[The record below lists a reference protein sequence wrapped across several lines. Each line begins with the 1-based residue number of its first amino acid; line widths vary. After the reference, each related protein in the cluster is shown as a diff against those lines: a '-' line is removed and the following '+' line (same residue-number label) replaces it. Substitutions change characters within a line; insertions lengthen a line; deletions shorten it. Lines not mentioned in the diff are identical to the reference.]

1 MAIDYVIDYKCY
13 PKQELTTEGILERIK
28 GRARAEAVIKLFR
41 ENGDHRPVP
50 EIGFELE
57 RTTASGESE
66 TKIVMIQDLL
76 DQSDEL
82 LPYEHYCAG
91 CPANNTGRPFGCIA
105 QIEYPISGK
114 AELWLLNQL
123 PVPTETLPWMLLR
136 QGLQE
141 FKAAGEAVNSMRAE
155 GQPFFQEK
163 GVLVRQLG
171 EYIVN
176 TNQLFEMLFLLGHIK
191 PSYGATLLMFFN
203 VIRRNMDADEIMALA
218 PSPEDV
224 TERYPMQLKAEPDDD
239 ASIRQFK
246 QFLQALYLAW
256 ALNVRLLLDV

>member
-1 MAIDYVIDYKCY
+1 MAIDYVIDYRCY

-41 ENGDHRPVP
+41 DNGDNRPVH

-57 RTTASGESE
+57 RTTASGENE
-66 TKIVMIQDLL
+66 VKVVMVQNML
-76 DQSDEL
+76 DQADEL
-82 LPYEHYCAG
+82 LPYHHYCDG
-91 CPANNTGRPFGCIA
+91 CPANNLGMPFGCIG

-123 PVPTETLPWMLLR
+123 PVPTETLPWMLMR
-136 QGLQE
+136 QGLRE
-141 FKAAGEAVNSMRAE
+141 FKASGEAVNSMRAE

-203 VIRRNMDADEIMALA
+203 VIRRDMSADEIMALA

-224 TERYPMQLKAEPDDD
+224 IERYPLLLKPDETDD
-239 ASIRQFK
+239 TSTERFK
-246 QFLQALYLAW
+246 MFLRALYVAW
-256 ALNVRLLLDV
+256 VLNVRLLLDV

>member
-28 GRARAEAVIKLFR
+28 GRARAEAVVKLFR
-41 ENGDHRPVP
+41 NNGDNRPVS

-66 TKIVMIQDLL
+66 IKVVMVQNLI
-76 DQSDEL
+76 DQAEEL
-82 LPYEHYCAG
+82 LPYHHYCEG
-91 CPANNTGRPFGCIA
+91 CPANNIGQPFGCIG

-123 PVPTETLPWMLLR
+123 PLPVETLPWMLLR

-155 GQPFFQEK
+155 GQPFFQER

-203 VIRRNMDADEIMALA
+203 VIRRNMDADEIMNLA
-218 PSPEDV
+218 PSPEDA
-224 TERYPMQLKAEPDDD
+224 TERFPMQLKPDADDD

>member
-1 MAIDYVIDYKCY
+1 MAIDHVIDYKCY
-13 PKQELTTEGILERIK
+13 PKQELTTEGIIERIK

-41 ENGDHRPVP
+41 DNGDNRPVS

-57 RTTASGESE
+57 RMTASGESE
-66 TKIVMIQDLL
+66 TKVVMVQNML
-76 DQSDEL
+76 DQADEL
-82 LPYEHYCAG
+82 LPFHHYCEG
-91 CPANNTGRPFGCIA
+91 CPANNLGTPFGCIS
-105 QIEYPISGK
+105 QIEYPISGR

-123 PVPTETLPWMLLR
+123 PIPTETLPWMLLR
-136 QGLQE
+136 QGLRE

-171 EYIVN
+171 EMIVN
-176 TNQLFEMLFLLGHIK
+176 SNQLFEMLFLLGHIK

-203 VIRRNMDADEIMALA
+203 IIRRNMDADTIMALT
-218 PSPEDV
+218 PSPDDAAEN
-224 TERYPMQLKAEPDDD
+224 YPLLIKSEPDDD
-239 ASIRQFK
+239 ASIQRFK
-246 QFLQALYLAW
+246 TFFRALYLAW

>member
-13 PKQELTTEGILERIK
+13 PKQELTTEGIIERIK
-28 GRARAEAVIKLFR
+28 GRARAEAVVKLFR
-41 ENGDHRPVP
+41 DNGDNRPVS

-66 TKIVMIQDLL
+66 TKVIMVQNLI
-76 DQSDEL
+76 DQAEEL
-82 LPYEHYCAG
+82 LPYHHYCEG
-91 CPANNTGRPFGCIA
+91 CPANNIGQPFGCIG

-123 PVPTETLPWMLLR
+123 PLPVETLPWMLLR

-155 GQPFFQEK
+155 GQPFFQER

-203 VIRRNMDADEIMALA
+203 VIRRNMDADEIMNLA

-224 TERYPMQLKAEPDDD
+224 TERYPMQLKPEPDDD

>member
-13 PKQELTTEGILERIK
+13 PKEELTTEGIIERIK
-28 GRARAEAVIKLFR
+28 GRARAEAVVKLFR
-41 ENGDHRPVP
+41 DNGDNRPVS

-66 TKIVMIQDLL
+66 TKVVMVQNLI
-76 DQSDEL
+76 DQADEL
-82 LPYEHYCAG
+82 LPYHHYCEG
-91 CPANNTGRPFGCIA
+91 CPANNFGAPFGCIG

-123 PVPTETLPWMLLR
+123 PLPVETLPWMLLR

-141 FKAAGEAVNSMRAE
+141 FKAAGEAVSSMRDE
-155 GQPFFQEK
+155 GQPFFQER

-203 VIRRNMDADEIMALA
+203 VIRRDMNADEIMTLS
-218 PSPEDV
+218 PSSEDAS
-224 TERYPMQLKAEPDDD
+224 ERYPLRLKADPNDD

-246 QFLQALYLAW
+246 QFLQAMYLAW
-256 ALNVRLLLDV
+256 VLNVRLLLDV

>member
-41 ENGDHRPVP
+41 DNGDNRPVP

-66 TKIVMIQDLL
+66 TKVVMIQDLL
-76 DQSDEL
+76 NQSDEL
-82 LPYEHYCAG
+82 LAYEHYCAG
-91 CPANNTGRPFGCIA
+91 CPANNTGRAFGCIG

-123 PVPTETLPWMLLR
+123 PVPVETLPWMLLR

-191 PSYGATLLMFFN
+191 PSYGATVLMFFN

-224 TERYPMQLKAEPDDD
+224 IERYPMQLKPEDNDD

-246 QFLQALYLAW
+246 QFLRAIYLAW
-256 ALNVRLLLDV
+256 VLNVRLLLDV

>member
-41 ENGDHRPVP
+41 DNGDNRPVP

-66 TKIVMIQDLL
+66 TKVVMIQDLL
-76 DQSDEL
+76 NQSDEL
-82 LPYEHYCAG
+82 LAYEHYCPG
-91 CPANNTGRPFGCIA
+91 CPANNTGGPFGCIG

-123 PVPTETLPWMLLR
+123 PVPVETLPWMLLR

-141 FKAAGEAVNSMRAE
+141 FKAAGEAVNSMRAD

-224 TERYPMQLKAEPDDD
+224 VERYPMELKPEENDDE
-239 ASIRQFK
+239 SIRQFK
-246 QFLQALYLAW
+246 QFLRAIYLAW
-256 ALNVRLLLDV
+256 VLNVRLLLDV

>member
-13 PKQELTTEGILERIK
+13 PKQEITTEGILERIK

-41 ENGDHRPVP
+41 DNGDNRPVP

-76 DQSDEL
+76 NQSDEL
-82 LPYEHYCAG
+82 LQYEHYCAG
-91 CPANNTGRPFGCIA
+91 CPANNTGGPFGCIG

-123 PVPTETLPWMLLR
+123 PVPIETLPWMLLR

-141 FKAAGEAVNSMRAE
+141 FKAAGEAVSSMRNE

-171 EYIVN
+171 EYIIN

-203 VIRRNMDADEIMALA
+203 VIRRDMNADEIMSLA

-224 TERYPMQLKAEPDDD
+224 TERYPMLLTPDPDDD
-239 ASIRQFK
+239 SSIRQFK
-246 QFLQALYLAW
+246 QYLRAIYLAW
-256 ALNVRLLLDV
+256 VLNVRVLLDV

>member
-13 PKQELTTEGILERIK
+13 PKQELTTEGIIERIK
-28 GRARAEAVIKLFR
+28 GRARAEAVVKLFR
-41 ENGDHRPVP
+41 DNGDNRPVS

-66 TKIVMIQDLL
+66 TKVVMVQNLI
-76 DQSDEL
+76 DQAEEL
-82 LPYEHYCAG
+82 LPYHHYCEG
-91 CPANNTGRPFGCIA
+91 CPANNVGQPFGCIG
-105 QIEYPISGK
+105 QVEYPISGK

-123 PVPTETLPWMLLR
+123 PLPVETLPWMLLR

-141 FKAAGEAVNSMRAE
+141 FKAAGEAVGSMRAE

-163 GVLVRQLG
+163 GTLVRQLG

-203 VIRRNMDADEIMALA
+203 VIRRNMDADEIMNLA

-224 TERYPMQLKAEPDDD
+224 TERYPMQLKSEPDDE

-246 QFLQALYLAW
+246 QFLRALYLAW

>member
-41 ENGDHRPVP
+41 DNGDNRPVP

-91 CPANNTGRPFGCIA
+91 CPANNTGRAFGCIG

-123 PVPTETLPWMLLR
+123 PVPVETLPWMLLR

-155 GQPFFQEK
+155 GQPFFQER

-171 EYIVN
+171 EMIVN
-176 TNQLFEMLFLLGHIK
+176 TNQLFEMLFLLGHIR

-203 VIRRNMDADEIMALA
+203 VIRRNMDADEIMNLA

-224 TERYPMQLKAEPDDD
+224 TEVYPMLTKPEETDD

-246 QFLQALYLAW
+246 QFLQAIYLAW

>member
-1 MAIDYVIDYKCY
+1 MAIDYVVDYKCY
-13 PKQELTTEGILERIK
+13 PKQELGTEGILERIK

-41 ENGDHRPVP
+41 DNGDNRPVH

-57 RTTASGESE
+57 RVTASGENE
-66 TKIVMIQDLL
+66 TKVVMVQNMI
-76 DQSDEL
+76 DQADEL
-82 LPYEHYCAG
+82 LPYQHYCDG
-91 CPANNTGRPFGCIA
+91 CPANISGQAFGCIG
-105 QIEYPISGK
+105 QIEYPISGR
-114 AELWLLNQL
+114 AELWMLNQL
-123 PVPTETLPWMLLR
+123 PVPIETLPWMLLR
-136 QGLQE
+136 QGIRE

-171 EYIVN
+171 EMIIN

-203 VIRRNMDADEIMALA
+203 IIRRDMSADEIMALA

-224 TERYPMQLKAEPDDD
+224 TERYPLLLKPDEADD
-239 ASIRQFK
+239 NSTQRFK
-246 QFLQALYLAW
+246 TFFRAIYVAW
-256 ALNVRLLLDV
+256 VLNVRLLLDV